1 VASRYVHV
9 ESIAAVRSRHAG
21 EACGDTFVC
30 HREPAGT
37 TLLLCD
43 GLGHGIRANMA
54 ATLCQARTSGLL
66 RAGYSLR
73 RAFESVVGTMESI
86 KGKASAY
93 SVISALR
100 ILNEGDATVLS
111 YDMPGAVLLGDR
123 HAAALHARPI
133 TLGQATVM
141 ESNCFLRPGEGVMLV
156 SDGITQ
162 AGLGRGMK
170 DGWTLDGVAR
180 LADRLLQEG
189 CAMADLPARILGRAE
204 EIGQGEVGD
213 DCTVVAA
220 LCRLGRTLTLFTGP
234 PSDRATDPAIVDRF
248 LGSDG
253 WKVVCGGT
261 TAAIVADRLG
271 RKLARPRDPGSLR
284 APPSYALEGVDL
296 VTEGAVTLNQ
306 VHNLLETDPEE
317 WDEASGVT
325 ELLGLMRA
333 ADKIHFLVGQS
344 FNPASGH
351 VSFRQQ
357 GILSRTAI
365 VPLIAAKLEAAGKR
379 VMVEKV

>member
-1 VASRYVHV
+1 MAARYVHV
-9 ESIAAVRSRHAG
+9 ETIAAVRSRHEG

-30 HREPAGT
+30 HRESAGA

-43 GLGHGIRANMA
+43 GLGHGIRANVA
-54 ATLCQARTSGLL
+54 ATLCQARLSGLL

-73 RAFESVVGTMESI
+73 RAFESIVATMERG
-86 KGKASAY
+86 KGTEAPY
-93 SVISALR
+93 SVFTALR

-123 HAAALHARPI
+123 HATALHSRPI
-133 TLGQATVM
+133 AMGAATVM
-141 ESNCFLRPGEGVMLV
+141 ESNCFLKPGEGVMLV

-189 CAMADLPARILGRAE
+189 CAMADLPERILKRAAE
-204 EIGQGEVGD
+204 FGQGEVGD
-213 DCTVVAA
+213 DCTVVTA
-220 LCRLGRTLTLFTGP
+220 LCRLGRTVTIFTGP
-234 PSDRATDPAIVDRF
+234 PSDRASDRAVVDRF
-248 LGSDG
+248 LGGDG

-261 TAAIVADRLG
+261 TSAIVANRLG
-271 RKLARPRDPGSLR
+271 KKLAPPRDQGSLR
-284 APPSYALEGVDL
+284 APPSYELEGVDL
-296 VTEGAVTLNQ
+296 VTEGTVTLNQ

-325 ELLGLMRA
+325 ELLGLIRA
-333 ADKIHFLVGQS
+333 ADQVHFMVGQS
-344 FNPASGH
+344 INPASGH

-357 GILSRTAI
+357 GILSRAGI

-379 VMVEKV
+379 VVMEKV